1 MALKYTGGGYG
12 GWLPEIPARDLNDDE
27 VKQFGGEAALL
38 KTGLYEKPS
47 AAVSQ
52 QPIGKKL
59 TGGAENKA
67 DAEKEK

>member
-12 GWLPEIPARDLNDDE
+12 GGLPGIPARDLNDDE

-38 KTGLYEKPS
+38 KTGLYEKQS
-47 AAVSQ
+47 AVSH
-52 QPIGKKL
+52 QPTGKKL
-59 TGGAENKA
+59 AGGAENKA